1 MRVKEASMDKF
12 ICEECG
18 YVFSVENYEPDYA
31 PDPDDVSPAA
41 VECPNC
47 GSPECSL
54 DDFED

>member
-1 MRVKEASMDKF
+1 MDKF

-31 PDPDDVSPAA
+31 PDPDDISPAA

-47 GSPECSL
+47 GSPECTL